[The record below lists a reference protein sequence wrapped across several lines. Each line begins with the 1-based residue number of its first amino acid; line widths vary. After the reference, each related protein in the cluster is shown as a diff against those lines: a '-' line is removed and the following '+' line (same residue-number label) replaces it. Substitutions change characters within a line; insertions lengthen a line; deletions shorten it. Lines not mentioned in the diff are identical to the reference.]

1 MRRIFSDYLEKL
13 KYASESWSK
22 IQLSYYALACCERQ
36 LSIYKKASDCTS
48 WNKFDILA
56 ENMKSAWTR
65 LESVSFSAAKKC
77 ENCAPPEA
85 SNDVTS
91 AASDVAFSIGATM
104 RFIASNRREYAL
116 GSAEISFNLI
126 DALIYSFSD
135 MDINENNDTIVDV
148 HQVMVSELE
157 RQKQDFLDVQ
167 LYRDNPDDLRSI
179 LRNRSKGASL
189 AGELW
194 FFV

>member
-1 MRRIFSDYLEKL
+1 MSLPLHRMSPF
-13 KYASESWSK
+13 
-22 IQLSYYALACCERQ
+22 QLARQ
-36 LSIYKKASDCTS
+36 C
-48 WNKFDILA
+48 
-56 ENMKSAWTR
+56 
-65 LESVSFSAAKKC
+65 V
-77 ENCAPPEA
+77 
-85 SNDVTS
+85 
-91 AASDVAFSIGATM
+91 
-104 RFIASNRREYAL
+104 ASNRREYAL
-116 GSAEISFNLI
+116 GSVETSFNLI

-157 RQKQDFLDVQ
+157 RQQQDFLDVQ